1 MTTTPTSG
9 RGGRPGAGRPGSVG
23 AFMGLVFALSVPL
36 WPVGFL
42 FNRILDRAA
51 PAYPVVNLAWH
62 VGLAFAPM
70 AAALVLTR
78 REGGRDA
85 VRRLLKRPFD
95 ARRIARK
102 AWLGPILL
110 LFPVLMLVEYAWLDL
125 AGRALPG
132 LIGPYLPLL
141 PVLFVIFFAAGI
153 GEELGW
159 TGYAFDPLQERW
171 GALGAA
177 AILGTASIGLH
188 LVPLIID
195 GHPPAWIAWHLAHM
209 VPYRV
214 LLAWV
219 YINTGRSMF
228 AVVAFHAAS
237 NIGEVVWPFA
247 GGKGYDPFVTA
258 VLVTVAAAVAA
269 LTGGPWR
276 LVRRP
281 ARRTRSLPSNRARA
295 R

>member
-9 RGGRPGAGRPGSVG
+9 RSGGPDVGRPGSVR
-23 AFMGLVFALSVPL
+23 AFMGLVFTLSVPL
-36 WPVGFL
+36 WPVGVL
-42 FNRILDRAA
+42 FNSLMDKAA
-51 PAYPVVNLAWH
+51 PAYPAVNLAWH

-70 AAALVLTR
+70 AAALILTR
-78 REGGRDA
+78 RERGREG
-85 VRRLLKRPFD
+85 VRQLLKRPFD
-95 ARRIARK
+95 AAGVTRK

-110 LFPVLMLVEYAWLDL
+110 SFPLLMLVEYAWLDL
-125 AGRALPG
+125 AGRDLPG

-141 PVLFVIFFAAGI
+141 PVLFTVFFAAGI

-159 TGYAFDPLQERW
+159 TGYAFDPLLERR

-177 AILGTASIGLH
+177 AILGIASVGLH
-188 LVPLIID
+188 LVPLVID

-219 YINTGRSMF
+219 YINTGRSML

-247 GGKGYDPFVTA
+247 GGEGYDPFVTA
-258 VLVTVAAAVAA
+258 VLVTVAAAVVAIA
-269 LTGGPWR
+269 GGPRR
-276 LVRRP
+276 LVR
-281 ARRTRSLPSNRARA
+281 TRSGGTRPRR
-295 R
+295 